1 MLCLTDN
8 LIYSLTDNENDRA
21 FIKVIHLSYLMYPNE
36 INKLYNLYI
45 DICWDYQLDLYKDK
59 LLTINKILLNILTLN
74 GPANLRLM
82 SSLLYKRAKYN
93 IDNKMIKNLI
103 YIVREINSKI
113 PNNDISIKY
122 FMDVTLNVY
131 ANVSIN
137 KKI

>member
-1 MLCLTDN
+1 
-8 LIYSLTDNENDRA
+8 
-21 FIKVIHLSYLMYPNE
+21 MYPNE

-93 IDNKMIKNLI
+93 IDEKMVKNLI

-131 ANVSIN
+131 ANVSVN
-137 KKI
+137 R

>member
-1 MLCLTDN
+1 MLYITDN
-8 LIYSLTDNENDRA
+8 IIYSLTDNDTDRE
-21 FIKVIHLSYLMYPNE
+21 FIKAVHLSYIMYPNE

-93 IDNKMIKNLI
+93 IDEKMVKNLI

-131 ANVSIN
+131 ANVSVN
-137 KKI
+137 R